1 MGFKH
6 NLNFLVSSGLYLENS
21 LRYLCFLV
29 KIQINKLKQISVKK
43 ILLFQLTRAKNLN
56 HRLFPD

>member
-6 NLNFLVSSGLYLENS
+6 NLNFLVSSGLYLGNS

-43 ILLFQLTRAKNLN
+43 ILFHLTRAKNLN

>member
-6 NLNFLVSSGLYLENS
+6 NLNFLVSSGLYLGNS

-56 HRLFPD
+56 HRLFPE